1 MNCDVISCVIC
12 VSNKVEY
19 LEKEEFEKF
28 YQRSCIVIF
37 SDLCNAIKK
46 WSDKILFHRHFNLT

>member
-19 LEKEEFEKF
+19 LEEEFEKF
-28 YQRSCIVIF
+28 YQRCYIVIL

-46 WSDKILFHRHFNLT
+46 LSDKILFHRHFNFT